1 MHSMGATSASQRVT
15 KLEAAQRQL
24 GTATELYFLG
34 LDEIAIHT
42 LVAASYNIIRDLSKH
57 RGLPE
62 MAVKDY
68 LLTTISASQRK
79 QVSEWLNSFENFFKH
94 ADRDPGAE
102 IELSPV
108 ITEAMLI
115 DAWAQYERLGGTLP
129 EVGKVFKLW
138 SGNIKDSA
146 PPLVEQVA
154 SALKKLGRK
163 EFYRVASELMSPATH
178 S

>member
-1 MHSMGATSASQRVT
+1 MSQRIT

-24 GTATELYFLG
+24 ATATELYFLG

-42 LVAASYNIIRDLSKH
+42 LAAASYNIIRDLSKH
-57 RGLPE
+57 RGAPE

-68 LLTTISASQRK
+68 FPTTVSSSQRQ

-138 SGNIKDSA
+138 SGNIKDGTL
-146 PPLVEQVA
+146 PLVEQVTI
-154 SALKKLGRK
+154 ALKKLGKK
-163 EFYRVASELMSPATH
+163 EFYRVVMKLMSPTTYL
-178 S
+178 